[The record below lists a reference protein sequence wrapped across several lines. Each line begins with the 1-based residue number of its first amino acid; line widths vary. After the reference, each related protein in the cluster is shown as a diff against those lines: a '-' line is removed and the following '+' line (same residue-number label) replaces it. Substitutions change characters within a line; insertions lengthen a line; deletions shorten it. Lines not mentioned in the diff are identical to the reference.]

1 MFKKEDLKDYT
12 LFDPRTD
19 DESKIVNEPG
29 NYVILLQPGSKLP
42 EITSTYS
49 PTTIVYDGK
58 EYEVIYVGISKEGLY
73 KRDYK
78 THFNGNNA
86 GRSTLRKSLGSLM
99 GLKKTYRSNGEQRKS
114 SPKTKFIKEDEEIL
128 SEWMNDNLL
137 LLYKANP
144 NPDTLETEMI
154 HILNPP
160 LNILKNY
167 NPVNKSYRSLLS
179 TLRNDLSDLKQS

>member
-29 NYVILLQPGSKLP
+29 NYVILLQSGSKLP

-49 PTTIVYDGK
+49 PTTIVYEDK
-58 EYEVIYVGISKEGLY
+58 EYEVIYVGISNKALY

-78 THFNGNNA
+78 NHFNGNA
-86 GRSTLRKSLGSLM
+86 GKSTLRKSIGSLM

-144 NPDTLETEMI
+144 APDTLETEMI
-154 HILNPP
+154 EILNPP

-167 NPVNKSYRSLLS
+167 NTVNKSYRSLLS